1 MDEPPVKKTYIC
13 CFSYTCDDVFFS
25 YFAKTKLT
33 SARKYD
39 VFSELFSVGIAGGAD
54 SLCCFSVTI

>member
-1 MDEPPVKKTYIC
+1 MFAYEESSLEI
-13 CFSYTCDDVFFS
+13 CDDDIE
-25 YFAKTKLT
+25 KIKKLT

>member
-1 MDEPPVKKTYIC
+1 MMIFRKIE
-13 CFSYTCDDVFFS
+13 
-25 YFAKTKLT
+25 LT